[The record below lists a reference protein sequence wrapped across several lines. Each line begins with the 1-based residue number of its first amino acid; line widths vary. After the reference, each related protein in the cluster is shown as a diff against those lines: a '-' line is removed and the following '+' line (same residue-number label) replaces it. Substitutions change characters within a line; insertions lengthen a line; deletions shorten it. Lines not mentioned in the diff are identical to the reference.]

1 MPRRRSSIFP
11 DVNGATL
18 GENLLFSPLENGV
31 LGGETRRFGRAFL
44 DGQTRRFA
52 LAFLDG
58 QTRRFARARGAM
70 GKYGGLPVSFWALRG
85 SVVNCGR
92 GRHSGRFSF
101 RRFSKRHVFLNQAIA
116 AGIERGCTQSR
127 TALCP
132 RAAEAT
138 LGATAKPLGNSRFAA
153 DNR

>member
-1 MPRRRSSIFP
+1 MPW
-11 DVNGATL
+11 L
-18 GENLLFSPLENGV
+18 
-31 LGGETRRFGRAFL
+31 
-44 DGQTRRFA
+44 
-52 LAFLDG
+52 
-58 QTRRFARARGAM
+58 
-70 GKYGGLPVSFWALRG
+70 
-85 SVVNCGR
+85 GR
-92 GRHSGRFSF
+92 GRAKACLGWAEAEP
-101 RRFSKRHVFLNQAIA
+101 RHALAVPWRFLNQAIA